1 MYTGSNNKFQK
12 PVKTKFRKTHDVDE
26 NKTTNNKQKHNDR
39 TLYRMMKEEKKY
51 VLQRNITETNS

>member
-26 NKTTNNKQKHNDR
+26 NKTINNKQKHNDR

-51 VLQRNITETNS
+51 VL

>member
-26 NKTTNNKQKHNDR
+26 NKTTNNNKQKHHDR
-39 TLYRMMKEEKKY
+39 SLYRMMKEEKKY
-51 VLQRNITETNS
+51 VL

>member
-26 NKTTNNKQKHNDR
+26 NKTTNNKQKHHDR
-39 TLYRMMKEEKKY
+39 SLYDERGKEICLIEKY
-51 VLQRNITETNS
+51 YRNKFVS